1 MPEDKEKKDILKD
14 VLSGLSEDPI
24 LGIEELTELIYR
36 AIPEETRASELEKL
50 RTKVFKPKKLKKKTT
65 HYLSEDIFETLGETR
80 EKLIEM
86 LSELPTMR
94 ISKSRIV
101 NQALEMILKEF
112 HEKGED
118 SRLVKKILKRSPE
131 DK

>member
-24 LGIEELTELIYR
+24 PGIEELTELIYR
-36 AIPEETRASELEKL
+36 AIPEKTRASELEKL

-80 EKLIEM
+80 EKLMEM
-86 LSELPTMR
+86 LSEIPTMR

>member
-1 MPEDKEKKDILKD
+1 MPEDKEKKDILKE

-24 LGIEELTELIYR
+24 PGIEELTELIYR

-50 RTKVFKPKKLKKKTT
+50 HTKFFKPKKLKKKTT

-86 LSELPTMR
+86 LSEIPTMR

-112 HEKGED
+112 HEKGEK

>member
-1 MPEDKEKKDILKD
+1 MPEEKEKKDILKD

-24 LGIEELTELIYR
+24 PGIEELAELIYR

-50 RTKVFKPKKLKKKTT
+50 RSKVSKPKKLKKKTT
-65 HYLSEDIFETLGETR
+65 HYLSEDIFETLEETR

>member
-1 MPEDKEKKDILKD
+1 MAEDKEKKDILKD

-24 LGIEELTELIYR
+24 PGIEELTELIYR

-50 RTKVFKPKKLKKKTT
+50 RSKISKPKKLKKKTT

-80 EKLIEM
+80 EKLVEM

>member
-24 LGIEELTELIYR
+24 PGIEELTELIYR